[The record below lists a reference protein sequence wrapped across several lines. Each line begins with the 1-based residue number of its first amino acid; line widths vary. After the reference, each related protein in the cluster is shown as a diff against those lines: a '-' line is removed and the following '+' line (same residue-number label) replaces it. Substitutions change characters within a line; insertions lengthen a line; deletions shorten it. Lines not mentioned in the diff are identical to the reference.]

1 MDNLNS
7 LIHAEDYMIA
17 YLGDYTN
24 DLLGFASILVVILLT
39 YFITLRFPAISKI
52 LLVALAIRVSLMLAG
67 HYLVMLPESDGDSE
81 DFESGAW
88 MLAQGGFFYVWNYL
102 TLPNPH
108 AFIWV
113 IALIY
118 SLIDRSILMIQSISI
133 FFGIGCVILGWLTA
147 KKLWDDRTAK
157 KVAWMITLFPSL
169 VLYSVLVMREVYIV
183 FFILLSIYGVVSWAK
198 NYSFKSIL
206 LAMIGFI
213 GGAFFHGAILVGA
226 ITFIVIVGIS
236 SLVRFYKSIINY
248 RINLK
253 VLTFILLFLMSS
265 ALYLSNSIDVSYLG
279 KFEEAANISNL
290 MYLTELNTRGSASW
304 PKWLI
309 ISSPYEMFYKV
320 PIRGIYFVLAPFP
333 WDVSKA
339 KHLIPL
345 FDAILYIYFIYLI
358 LQNRKVIWRDP
369 ALRAILII
377 LIAYI
382 LVFSIGVGN
391 FGTGLRHRSKFVVM
405 FILLAAPLLKKFI
418 FLKKKNLGS

>member
-1 MDNLNS
+1 MENLNS

-17 YLGDYTN
+17 YLGDYSN

-81 DFESGAW
+81 DFETGAW
-88 MLAQGGFFYVWNYL
+88 MLAQGGVFYVWNYI

-113 IALIY
+113 IALVY

-253 VLTFILLFLMSS
+253 VLTFILFFLTSS
-265 ALYLSNSIDVSYLG
+265 ALYLSNIIDVSYLG
-279 KFEEAANISNL
+279 RFEEAANISNL

-309 ISSPYEMFYKV
+309 ISSPYEIFYKV

-382 LVFSIGVGN
+382 LVFGIGVGN

-405 FILLAAPLLKKFI
+405 FILLAAPSLKKFI
-418 FLKKKNLGS
+418 FLKKNLGS

>member
-1 MDNLNS
+1 MENLNS

-17 YLGDYTN
+17 YLGDYSN

-81 DFESGAW
+81 DFETGAW
-88 MLAQGGFFYVWNYL
+88 MLAQGGVFYVWNYI

-113 IALIY
+113 IALVY

-253 VLTFILLFLMSS
+253 VLTFILF
-265 ALYLSNSIDVSYLG
+265 
-279 KFEEAANISNL
+279 F
-290 MYLTELNTRGSASW
+290 
-304 PKWLI
+304 
-309 ISSPYEMFYKV
+309 
-320 PIRGIYFVLAPFP
+320 
-333 WDVSKA
+333 
-339 KHLIPL
+339 
-345 FDAILYIYFIYLI
+345 
-358 LQNRKVIWRDP
+358 
-369 ALRAILII
+369 
-377 LIAYI
+377 
-382 LVFSIGVGN
+382 
-391 FGTGLRHRSKFVVM
+391 
-405 FILLAAPLLKKFI
+405 
-418 FLKKKNLGS
+418 

>member
-1 MDNLNS
+1 MN
-7 LIHAEDYMIA
+7 YMSYMNEIV
-17 YLGDYTN
+17 
-24 DLLGFASILVVILLT
+24 GFASVLVLILLT
-39 YFITLRFPAISKI
+39 YFIALRWPAISKI
-52 LLVALAIRVSLMLAG
+52 LLVALAVRVSLMLG
-67 HYLVMLPESDGDSE
+67 GHHHYLFELPEYEGDSE
-81 DFESGAW
+81 DFETGAW
-88 MLAQGGFFYVWNYL
+88 IMAQGGFTYVWNYL
-102 TLPNPH
+102 DLPNPH
-108 AFIWV
+108 AYIWL

-147 KKLWDDRTAK
+147 KKLWNDRTAK

-169 VLYSVLVMREVYIV
+169 VLYSVLVMREVYMV
-183 FFILLSIYGVVSWAK
+183 FFLLMALYGVVSWAK
-198 NYSFKSIL
+198 NYSFKSIF

-226 ITFIVIVGIS
+226 IIFIVIVGIS
-236 SLVRFYKSIINY
+236 SLVRFYKSLINY

-253 VLTFILLFLMSS
+253 VLTYILLFLISS
-265 ALYLSNSIDVSYLG
+265 GFYLSNSFEVSYLG
-279 KFEEAANISNL
+279 DFETAVNIKNL
-290 MYLTELNTRGSASW
+290 LYLTELNTRGTASW

-309 ISSPYEMFYKV
+309 MSSPYEMFYKV
-320 PIRGIYFVLAPFP
+320 PIRAIYFVFAPFP
-333 WDVSKA
+333 WDVSKT
-339 KHLIPL
+339 KHLVLL
-345 FDAILYIYFIYLI
+345 FDSILYIYLTYLI